1 MQLKTLSQE
10 ADTNSDVLA
19 DDFLERKMD
28 GSTFLQ
34 KFLQE
39 RKVHALVS
47 MCCFCYTPLQMG
59 LY

>member
-39 RKVHALVS
+39 RKVHALINK
-47 MCCFCYTPLQMG
+47 C
-59 LY
+59 